1 MEEPTSAEVVQAA
14 LDALLGVV
22 AASAEDL
29 RRFHDAVAKAR
40 LSPLPPFP
48 RASVL
53 LTKHI
58 IEHLTLVDQELEDI
72 LIALGVTR
80 TPG

>member
-1 MEEPTSAEVVQAA
+1 
-14 LDALLGVV
+14 
-22 AASAEDL
+22 
-29 RRFHDAVAKAR
+29 
-40 LSPLPPFP
+40 
-48 RASVL
+48 VL

-72 LIALGVTR
+72 LIALGVIR